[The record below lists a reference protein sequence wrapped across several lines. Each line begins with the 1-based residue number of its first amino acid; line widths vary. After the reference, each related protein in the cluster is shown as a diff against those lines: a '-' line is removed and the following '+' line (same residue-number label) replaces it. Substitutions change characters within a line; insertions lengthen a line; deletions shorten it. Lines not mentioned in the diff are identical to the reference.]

1 MLTDGVSMSIPA
13 KMEKNIWFGKWLR
26 GVVVVIAKKK
36 NLQRDD
42 REQFRGEKIS
52 RKYGRNNQSREV
64 KVARRMFK

>member
-36 NLQRDD
+36 EFAKR
-42 REQFRGEKIS
+42 
-52 RKYGRNNQSREV
+52 
-64 KVARRMFK
+64 